1 MAPVVVCNAAIANTT
16 EPELV
21 KLRMNVQ
28 SGVVPPAPAPVTQMV
43 WPACAAVKGLLTDV
57 RTADDVEAIAP
68 SVAKVAEVAIHWKVE
83 PLENPVV
90 PVF

>member
-1 MAPVVVCNAAIANTT
+1 
-16 EPELV
+16 
-21 KLRMNVQ
+21 
-28 SGVVPPAPAPVTQMV
+28 MV